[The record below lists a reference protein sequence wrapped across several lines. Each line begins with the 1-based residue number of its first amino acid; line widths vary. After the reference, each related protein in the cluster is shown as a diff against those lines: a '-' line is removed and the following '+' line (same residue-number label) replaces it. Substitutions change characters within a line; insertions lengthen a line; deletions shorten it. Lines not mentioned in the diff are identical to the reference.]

1 AAAVGLAAVS
11 AWLIAR
17 ASQQPPVL
25 HLMVA
30 IVSVRAF
37 GLSRGVLRYLERLV
51 SHHTSFTILGDLRAA
66 VVARLERLLPDSAT
80 GPRSLSTGDLLA
92 RLVGDVDTLQDLWAR
107 VVVPAA

>member
-1 AAAVGLAAVS
+1 MSALRWVVRFGRRSRRGLLAAIALGSLASATAVGLAAVS

-30 IVSVRAF
+30 IVAVRAF

-66 VVARLERLLPDSAT
+66 VVARLERLLPDSA
-80 GPRSLSTGDLLA
+80 
-92 RLVGDVDTLQDLWAR
+92 
-107 VVVPAA
+107 